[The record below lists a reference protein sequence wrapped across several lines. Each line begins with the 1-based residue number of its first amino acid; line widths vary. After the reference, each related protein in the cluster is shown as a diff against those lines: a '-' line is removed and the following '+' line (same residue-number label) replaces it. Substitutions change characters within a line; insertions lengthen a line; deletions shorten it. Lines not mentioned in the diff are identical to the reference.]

1 MAVASSPSETE
12 APPAILNAL
21 ADPVFVVDADDTI
34 AYLNLAAEQFFQAS
48 MASLVG
54 TALDAFIPQDSPVL
68 ALIGKVRATGNS
80 MSQYDVPV
88 KTPRIGDQI
97 VTIDAA
103 PLTDSPGSVVV
114 TLQQRSIAGR
124 IDRSLTHRGAARSV
138 SAMALMLAHEIKNPL
153 SGVRGAAQLL
163 EQTSDLKD
171 RELTRLI
178 IEETDRICA
187 LVDRMEMFTDN
198 PRIERKAVNIH
209 EVLNH
214 VVRLAKN
221 GFGAG
226 VRFVEAYDPSLPPA
240 FGDRDQLIQIFLNLV
255 KNAVEAAPDA
265 EGEVVITTAYQ
276 QGVSIATPNG
286 DGHVKVPL
294 VVRIQDNGPGVPED
308 LRSHLFDPFIST
320 KPGGSGLGLA
330 LVAKFVG
337 DHGGVIDL
345 ETQRRRTVFRVM
357 LPMMDGKDG

>member
-178 IEETDRICA
+178 IEETDRI
-187 LVDRMEMFTDN
+187 
-198 PRIERKAVNIH
+198 
-209 EVLNH
+209 
-214 VVRLAKN
+214 
-221 GFGAG
+221 
-226 VRFVEAYDPSLPPA
+226 
-240 FGDRDQLIQIFLNLV
+240 
-255 KNAVEAAPDA
+255 
-265 EGEVVITTAYQ
+265 
-276 QGVSIATPNG
+276 
-286 DGHVKVPL
+286 
-294 VVRIQDNGPGVPED
+294 
-308 LRSHLFDPFIST
+308 
-320 KPGGSGLGLA
+320 
-330 LVAKFVG
+330 
-337 DHGGVIDL
+337 
-345 ETQRRRTVFRVM
+345 
-357 LPMMDGKDG
+357 